1 MKKAFYLRLARD
13 GIKKNKKLYLPYI
26 LTCVGMIAMFYIV
39 AFLSKDESML
49 EVKGG
54 EQIQGILVFGTYVLG
69 IFSLLI
75 LFYTNSFLI
84 RRRKK
89 EFGLYNILGMDKI
102 NLSRVLFWENAVI
115 FCISMAAGLACGL
128 LFSKFAQLLMVNI
141 LTAGADFSLS
151 VSPDSIGTT
160 FLWFA
165 VIFILILLSALRQI
179 HMTNPVDLLKS
190 ESTGEK
196 PPKANWV
203 IAVLGALILAGA
215 YVIAVTITNPMA
227 AIFMYF
233 VAVIMVIV
241 ATYMLFI
248 SGSVALCKALQKNK
262 HYYYKTNHFIS
273 VSTMAYRMKRN
284 GAGLASICILSTMV
298 LVMISC
304 TVCLYTGMDDSL
316 RARYPRDLVI
326 DITAAQDGSIDDSI
340 INGTNDIFERT
351 AKESGVTPLN
361 KISYRLSDFTAN
373 VSGSDFQIVTNGF
386 YNSSAYNVLIV
397 PLEDYNRL
405 MGKNETLGENK
416 AIAYTTKLSDYD
428 ESTININCT
437 GELKI
442 KKYVDDYIGYGI
454 DTSSVN
460 DSIYLFVPNYDEYIA
475 RFADIT
481 EPNGSKVM
489 SSHYIISS
497 DFDCETEKLYDLTDA
512 FDKNIHANTTLTAAN
527 CGFSIESIAGSLD
540 MFMGLYGGLFFLGIL
555 LGIVFIFAA
564 VLIMYYKQISEGYED
579 RSRFDIMKKVGMTE
593 KEIKK
598 SINSQVLTVFFAP
611 LIMAGIHLAFNFPLI
626 NRTIT
631 LLGFTNPALLIG
643 TTVAC
648 FLVFAVLYVIVYR
661 ITSRSYYT
669 IVTGGRE

>member
-1 MKKAFYLRLARD
+1 MKLVIGLYKIFIVEDDPGIAGA
-13 GIKKNKKLYLPYI
+13 IKKEAAGWGFSAETVNDFSNVAGEFSAFSPHLVLLDISLPFYNGYYWCEKI
-26 LTCVGMIAMFYIV
+26 RAVSSVPIIFISSAADNMNMVMAMNMGADDFIAKPFDMN
-39 AFLSKDESML
+39 
-49 EVKGG
+49 
-54 EQIQGILVFGTYVLG
+54 VL
-69 IFSLLI
+69 IA
-75 LFYTNSFLI
+75 
-84 RRRKK
+84 
-89 EFGLYNILGMDKI
+89 KI
-102 NLSRVLFWENAVI
+102 NALLRRAYDFAPASPVLEH
-115 FCISMAAGLACGL
+115 
-128 LFSKFAQLLMVNI
+128 
-141 LTAGADFSLS
+141 
-151 VSPDSIGTT
+151 
-160 FLWFA
+160 
-165 VIFILILLSALRQI
+165 R
-179 HMTNPVDLLKS
+179 
-190 ESTGEK
+190 
-196 PPKANWV
+196 
-203 IAVLGALILAGA
+203 GALILAGA
-215 YVIAVTITNPMA
+215 YIIAVTITNPMA

-316 RARYPRDLVI
+316 RTRYPRDLVI
-326 DITAAQDGSIDDSI
+326 DITAAQDGSIDESI
-340 INGTNDIFERT
+340 INSANETFDGTV
-351 AKESGVTPLN
+351 KKSGVNPLN
-361 KISYRLSDFTAN
+361 RISYRLSDFSAN

-405 MGKNETLGENK
+405 MGKNETLGENE

-428 ESTININCT
+428 ESTVNINGT
-437 GELKI
+437 SELTI
-442 KKYVDDYIGYGI
+442 TKYVDDYIGYGI
-454 DTSSVN
+454 DISSVN

-481 EPNGSKVM
+481 EPNGNKVM
-489 SSHYIISS
+489 SSHYIIGS
-497 DFDCETEKLYDLTDA
+497 DFDCETETLYDLTEA
-512 FDKNIHANTTLTAAN
+512 FDESIGANTTLTSAS
-527 CGFSIESIAGSLD
+527 CGFSIESIAGSLE

-598 SINSQVLTVFFAP
+598 NINSQVLTVFFAP
-611 LIMAGIHLAFNFPLI
+611 LVTAGVHLAFNFPLI

-631 LLGFTNPALLIG
+631 LLGFTNPTLLLG

-648 FLVFAVLYVIVYR
+648 FLAFAVLYVIVYR
-661 ITSRSYYT
+661 ITSSSYFN
-669 IVTGGRE
+669 IVNAKVQ

>member
-1 MKKAFYLRLARD
+1 
-13 GIKKNKKLYLPYI
+13 
-26 LTCVGMIAMFYIV
+26 
-39 AFLSKDESML
+39 
-49 EVKGG
+49 
-54 EQIQGILVFGTYVLG
+54 
-69 IFSLLI
+69 
-75 LFYTNSFLI
+75 
-84 RRRKK
+84 
-89 EFGLYNILGMDKI
+89 
-102 NLSRVLFWENAVI
+102 
-115 FCISMAAGLACGL
+115 
-128 LFSKFAQLLMVNI
+128 MVNI
-141 LTAGADFSLS
+141 LTASADFSLS
-151 VSPDSIGTT
+151 ISPDSIGTT

-215 YVIAVTITNPMA
+215 YVIAVTITDPMA

-304 TVCLYTGMDDSL
+304 TVCLYTGMDESL
-316 RARYPRDLVI
+316 RTRYPRDLVI
-326 DITAAQDGSIDDSI
+326 DIRAAQDGSIDDSI
-340 INGTNDIFERT
+340 INSTNNIFERT

-361 KISYRLSDFTAN
+361 KISYRLSDFSAN
-373 VSGSDFQIVTNGF
+373 VSGNDFQIVTNGF
-386 YNSSAYNVLIV
+386 YYSNAYNVLIV

-405 MGKNETLGENK
+405 MGKNETLGENE
-416 AIAYTTKLSDYD
+416 AIAYITKLSDYD
-428 ESTININCT
+428 ESTVNINGT

-481 EPNGSKVM
+481 EPNGNKVL
-489 SSHYIISS
+489 SSHYIIGS
-497 DFDCETEKLYDLTDA
+497 DFDCETEELSALTDR
-512 FDKNIHANTTLTAAN
+512 FNENMDSNTELTASG
-527 CGFSIESIAGSLD
+527 CDISTDSIADSLEA
-540 MFMGLYGGLFFLGIL
+540 FMGLYGGLFFLGIL
-555 LGIVFIFAA
+555 LGIVFVFAA

-611 LIMAGIHLAFNFPLI
+611 LITAGIHLAFNFPLI

-631 LLGFTNPALLIG
+631 LLGFTNPTLLIG

-669 IVTGGRE
+669 IVTSGRE

>member
-1 MKKAFYLRLARD
+1 MKKAFYLRLAWD

-49 EVKGG
+49 AVTGG

-115 FCISMAAGLACGL
+115 FCISMVSGLACGL

-141 LTAGADFSLS
+141 LTAGTDFSLS
-151 VSPDSIGTT
+151 VSPDSISTA

-165 VIFILILLSALRQI
+165 VIFVLIFLNALRQI
-179 HMTNPVDLLKS
+179 HMTNPADLLKS

-196 PPKANWV
+196 PPKANWA
-203 IAVLGALILAGA
+203 IAALGALILAGA
-215 YVIAVTITNPMA
+215 YIIAVTITNPTA

-233 VAVIMVIV
+233 VAVIMVIL

-316 RARYPRDLVI
+316 RTRYPRDLVI
-326 DITAAQDGSIDDSI
+326 DITAAQDGSIDESI
-340 INGTNDIFERT
+340 INSANDSFDST
-351 AKESGVTPLN
+351 VKENAVTPLN
-361 KISYRLSDFTAN
+361 KISYRLSDFSAN
-373 VSGSDFQIVTNGF
+373 VSGNDFEIVTNGF

-405 MGKNETLGENK
+405 MGKNETLGENE

-428 ESTININCT
+428 ESTININGT
-437 GELKI
+437 GELTI
-442 KKYVDDYIGYGI
+442 TKYVDDYIGYGI
-454 DTSSVN
+454 DISFVN

-481 EPNGSKVM
+481 EPNGNKVM
-489 SSHYIISS
+489 SSHYIIGS
-497 DFDCETEKLYDLTDA
+497 DFDCETETLYDLTEA
-512 FDKNIHANTTLTAAN
+512 FDESIGANTTLTSAS
-527 CGFSIESIAGSLD
+527 CGFSIESIAGSLE

-555 LGIVFIFAA
+555 LGIVFVFAA

-611 LIMAGIHLAFNFPLI
+611 LVMAGIHLAFNFPLI

-631 LLGFTNPALLIG
+631 LLGFTNPALLLG

-648 FLVFAVLYVIVYR
+648 FSVFAVLYVIVYR
-661 ITSRSYYT
+661 ITSSSYFN
-669 IVTGGRE
+669 IVNAKAQ

>member
-1 MKKAFYLRLARD
+1 M
-13 GIKKNKKLYLPYI
+13 
-26 LTCVGMIAMFYIV
+26 
-39 AFLSKDESML
+39 
-49 EVKGG
+49 
-54 EQIQGILVFGTYVLG
+54 
-69 IFSLLI
+69 
-75 LFYTNSFLI
+75 
-84 RRRKK
+84 
-89 EFGLYNILGMDKI
+89 
-102 NLSRVLFWENAVI
+102 
-115 FCISMAAGLACGL
+115 
-128 LFSKFAQLLMVNI
+128 
-141 LTAGADFSLS
+141 
-151 VSPDSIGTT
+151 
-160 FLWFA
+160 
-165 VIFILILLSALRQI
+165 
-179 HMTNPVDLLKS
+179 
-190 ESTGEK
+190 
-196 PPKANWV
+196 

-215 YVIAVTITNPMA
+215 YVIAVTITDPMA

-304 TVCLYTGMDDSL
+304 TVCLYTGMDESL
-316 RARYPRDLVI
+316 RTRYPRDLVI
-326 DITAAQDGSIDDSI
+326 DIRAAQDGSIDDSI
-340 INGTNDIFERT
+340 INSTNNIFERT

-361 KISYRLSDFTAN
+361 KISYRLSDFSAN
-373 VSGSDFQIVTNGF
+373 VSGNDFQIVTNGF
-386 YNSSAYNVLIV
+386 YYSNAYNVLIV

-405 MGKNETLGENK
+405 MGKNETLEENE
-416 AIAYTTKLSDYD
+416 AIAYITKLSDYD
-428 ESTININCT
+428 ESTVNINGT

-481 EPNGSKVM
+481 EPNGNKVL
-489 SSHYIISS
+489 SSHYIIGS
-497 DFDCETEKLYDLTDA
+497 DFDCETEELSALTDR
-512 FDKNIHANTTLTAAN
+512 FNENMDSNTELTASG
-527 CGFSIESIAGSLD
+527 CDISTDSIADSLEA
-540 MFMGLYGGLFFLGIL
+540 FMGLYGGLFFLGIL
-555 LGIVFIFAA
+555 LGIVFVFAA

-611 LIMAGIHLAFNFPLI
+611 LITAGIHLAFNFPLI

-631 LLGFTNPALLIG
+631 LLGFTNPTLLIG